1 MGPFQVGMDAAW
13 ETWPFPSR
21 KRPNLL
27 TSNTDLAI
35 QRCSSRL
42 LNISALSKRD
52 APNSTDENRP
62 DMCDKKRLR
71 DSSSSGDFTM
81 SLNFFDGKGSRQT
94 WLKKQSTSRSSVTTT
109 LDAWIPC
116 HPQIKPSFSSSSN
129 LVLLQLPFQRGQQL
143 YYTCMGQSMQTVKI
157 TPG

>member
-1 MGPFQVGMDAAW
+1 MGPFQVGMDAAR
-13 ETWPFPSR
+13 ETWLFPSR

-27 TSNTDLAI
+27 TSNADLAI

-52 APNSTDENRP
+52 APNSTEENRP
-62 DMCDKKRLR
+62 DMCDEKSLQAQEISQFCLWI
-71 DSSSSGDFTM
+71 SSM
-81 SLNFFDGKGSRQT
+81 EKGSA
-94 WLKKQSTSRSSVTTT
+94 KHGSRSSPRADLQSQQHWTREFH
-109 LDAWIPC
+109 AS
-116 HPQIKPSFSSSSN
+116 PQIKPSFSSSSD

-143 YYTCMGQSMQTVKI
+143 YYAGMGQSMQTVKI